1 MKQSFELA
9 LRDPNKSE
17 KVHNQADQI
26 FQEIKYLSFKQA
38 DK

>member
-17 KVHNQADQI
+17 KIHNQADQI